1 MATDQD
7 LNRYSIAHF
16 DFTKAL
22 EYGMAAQ
29 KHLPNTVEYESLLFA
44 AIVSYCRP
52 FSPNEKDRNAPAI
65 SQLSIEEFP
74 SLSTKQRELHELC
87 KTLRNKAL
95 AHSEF
100 SFNPT
105 RLNPATGVISSKPFS
120 LVTVP
125 FDLEGFLHLT
135 RRLEA
140 ACHDKRAAH
149 VIRGR
154 L

>member
-1 MATDQD
+1 MATDQEF
-7 LNRYSIAHF
+7 NRHSIAYF

-22 EYGMAAQ
+22 EYATAAQ
-29 KHLPNTVEYESLLFA
+29 KHPPNTVEHESLLFA

-52 FSPNEKDRNAPAI
+52 FSPNEKDKTAPAT

-74 SLSTKQRELHELC
+74 SLLTKQRELHELC

-105 RLNPATGVISSKPFS
+105 RLNPATGVIASKPFS
-120 LVTVP
+120 LITVP
-125 FDLEGFLHLT
+125 FDLDGFIHLT
-135 RRLEA
+135 GKFSS
-140 ACHDKRAAH
+140 ACDDMRAAH
-149 VIRGR
+149 VIHGR
-154 L
+154 F